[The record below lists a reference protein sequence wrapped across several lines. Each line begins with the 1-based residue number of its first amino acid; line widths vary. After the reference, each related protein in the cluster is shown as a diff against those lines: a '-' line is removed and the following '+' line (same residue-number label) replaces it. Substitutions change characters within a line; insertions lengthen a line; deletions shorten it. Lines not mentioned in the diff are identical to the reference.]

1 MGYTSTYDQLL
12 ATNDLE
18 KSLEIHFSYN
28 CYPPVPLNMVPLAI
42 EAIYAVVNGEDSL
55 VIELPAGVTWRKEKT
70 VRAFNAVESWHLEAF
85 VDFIYESRNQ

>member
-1 MGYTSTYDQLL
+1 MGYLSTYDQLL

-28 CYPPVPLNMVPLAI
+28 CYPPVPLDMVPLARQ
-42 EAIYAVVNGEDSL
+42 AIDAVSNGEDSL
-55 VIELPAGVTWRKEKT
+55 VIELPAGVTWRGEST

-85 VDFIYESRNQ
+85 VDFIHESRN